1 MGMGGQI
8 GSVIWLWRAHN
19 AVTHRLRVS
28 EIQSDGESGRS
39 PTGFPDVA
47 DCEACYNV
55 TSNAILNPEELQAGT
70 AVAAQATEHTVFEY
84 LQEVYCFESDTYVCA
99 TFDDPSKNTDSR
111 NKAEL

>member
-19 AVTHRLRVS
+19 AVTHRLRLS

-55 TSNAILNPEELQAGT
+55 TTSGGNDGFNPD
-70 AVAAQATEHTVFEY
+70 VAAQATEHTVFEY